1 MINDL
6 AELYESR
13 NAPPITSHF
22 GNRYLTLR
30 KPLRQSVETGRS
42 IDVSQIVLFI
52 CSCCDVIALR
62 IFLVLHNFLK
72 KLYCYLKFWSFFI
85 VLVFCLHSF
94 LNETF
99 VEQLQRHTI
108 LHFYDLRNSNLLSSR
123 RFY

>member
-6 AELYESR
+6 AELNESR

-52 CSCCDVIALR
+52 CS
-62 IFLVLHNFLK
+62 
-72 KLYCYLKFWSFFI
+72 
-85 VLVFCLHSF
+85 
-94 LNETF
+94 
-99 VEQLQRHTI
+99 
-108 LHFYDLRNSNLLSSR
+108 
-123 RFY
+123 